1 MKNGIGKKIFF
12 MMICLMAIVC
22 IGASVIYGMLSKVR
36 QSGRTICND
45 YLPIEQH
52 YAAAEK
58 ATERCMKYIN
68 IAVLTPNREFTTG
81 ILSEME
87 NEHDKVLTELSEIAV
102 FVEQTDNTELRTAF
116 EAYQSYMDQ
125 MFQAVSDMQMMI
137 EKDNVSQA
145 TEYLASDFVTVI
157 TEGENAQLAFEDM
170 VLKGV
175 TQSSDIYN
183 KAINTSYRV
192 TAAMLVMFAL
202 GIMIIM
208 LLVDRWISR
217 PASRTSEKLS
227 VILDNIQ
234 HSNGDLTERVP
245 ITSKDEIGMLAAGI
259 NNFIEE
265 LQQIIKK
272 IKEQTN
278 CMNTSFESINGDLI
292 RSNDDVNNVSAV
304 MEELSASMQEIAS
317 SVEQISG
324 DADNVLYSV
333 TQLEKQTKEGTSLVE
348 DIKQRA
354 SRVKAKM
361 EAGKKSVTS
370 LMDEKQQELEL
381 AIEESRRVKDI
392 NNLTGDI
399 LEISSQTNLLALNA
413 SIEAA
418 RAGESGK
425 GFAVVAEEIRTLAD
439 NSRLAANNIQKI
451 SDSVILSVEKL
462 VHYANE
468 IIAFMNSA
476 ILRDYDDFVQV
487 ASQYYSDAES
497 VDVIYQ
503 QYIKEAESLNGIMN
517 NMAEAVFGITSAM
530 DENTKGTIEAAE
542 STNRLAGA
550 IFKIKEEAGHSMG
563 YANELLQETERFQK
577 I

>member
-137 EKDNVSQA
+137 EKDNASQA

-157 TEGENAQLAFEDM
+157 TEGDNAQLAFEDM

-192 TAAMLVMFAL
+192 TVAMLVMFAL

-272 IKEQTN
+272 IKEQT
-278 CMNTSFESINGDLI
+278 
-292 RSNDDVNNVSAV
+292 
-304 MEELSASMQEIAS
+304 
-317 SVEQISG
+317 
-324 DADNVLYSV
+324 
-333 TQLEKQTKEGTSLVE
+333 KEGTSLVE

-381 AIEESRRVKDI
+381 AIEESRQVKDI

-451 SDSVILSVEKL
+451 SD
-462 VHYANE
+462 
-468 IIAFMNSA
+468 
-476 ILRDYDDFVQV
+476 
-487 ASQYYSDAES
+487 AES

-503 QYIKEAESLNGIMN
+503 QYIKEAESLNGILN

-530 DENTKGTIEAAE
+530 DENTRGTIEAAE